1 MPRPRPF
8 FALWCAALATVALLA
23 LSEPAR
29 GDLFVLESG
38 GRVEGEWLNREEQPL
53 RVYLVR
59 TPAGLTISL
68 PQDQVREAV
77 RHSAADAEY
86 HRRAPSVPDTI
97 EAQWALA
104 EWCRSQGL
112 TSERRTHLERI
123 IQLDPNHQR
132 ARGALG
138 YQYLQGQWITR
149 SEFRR
154 QEGYEYYQGRWRT
167 PQEIEI
173 LEARGRTE
181 LAQKDWLVKLRRW
194 RKDLAIADKSAAAYD
209 QIAAIKDPVAIGP
222 LGTALRGERD
232 RRVKMLYADVLAN
245 INTGEAVGVLVDR
258 TLSDPDEELFHYCL
272 DKLVQLQ
279 PPHVLSRSNHHGRRP
294 KKQGDTGAKPLECPR
309 QQNRLPFQRTAKSVR
324 QIHNISHQE
333 MGHQAKRRVETWVC
347 HFGSNANQ
355 FPS

>member
-8 FALWCAALATVALLA
+8 FALWCAALAAVALFA

-112 TSERRTHLERI
+112 TNERRTHLERI

-138 YQYLQGQWITR
+138 YQYLQGQRINR
-149 SEFRR
+149 SDFRR
-154 QEGYEYYQGRWRT
+154 QEGYEY
-167 PQEIEI
+167 
-173 LEARGRTE
+173 
-181 LAQKDWLVKLRRW
+181 
-194 RKDLAIADKSAAAYD
+194 
-209 QIAAIKDPVAIGP
+209 
-222 LGTALRGERD
+222 
-232 RRVKMLYADVLAN
+232 
-245 INTGEAVGVLVDR
+245 
-258 TLSDPDEELFHYCL
+258 
-272 DKLVQLQ
+272 
-279 PPHVLSRSNHHGRRP
+279 
-294 KKQGDTGAKPLECPR
+294 
-309 QQNRLPFQRTAKSVR
+309 
-324 QIHNISHQE
+324 
-333 MGHQAKRRVETWVC
+333 
-347 HFGSNANQ
+347 
-355 FPS
+355 